1 MQSVSKNA
9 LREEPEDQGILDL
22 ISLSARLKHS
32 RTANRL
38 GNAAAWASL
47 LCSASLWIAFP
58 IGYIPVFAGLQHAT
72 AFDFF
77 RIMAAGVVL
86 AGIAAVCRVK
96 LWRVAVP
103 VAIVMFFFVMY
114 VMGS

>member
-1 MQSVSKNA
+1 M
-9 LREEPEDQGILDL
+9 DL

-32 RTANRL
+32 RTAHRL
-38 GNAAAWASL
+38 GNVAAWTSL
-47 LCSASLWIAFP
+47 LCSASLWIVFP
-58 IGYIPVFAGLQHAT
+58 LSYIPALSRLQHPT
-72 AFDFF
+72 VFDFF
-77 RIMAAGVVL
+77 RIMAVGVVL

-103 VAIVMFFFVMY
+103 VAIVMFLFVMY